1 MTKAKPKPKRKPS
14 ASEPTDKELSLVPQA
29 ARSALPAKV
38 DGLYGLDVVVADF
51 GGPRAFV
58 KACRLSGNEK
68 VAELVRRWEVAPKDG
83 EFSFQ
88 AECKMLEITPQDVLA
103 DVVVALY
110 NYHGS
115 LAKMVNAV
123 SVVDVMKASVENAK
137 SFSRNSHQDRALQF
151 KVAGLVKSGP
161 LVNVNLP
168 AAAHSPERLIHEMEA
183 DSSIEMEGPDPQKE
197 GNCERED
204 DFRCTVPK

>member
-1 MTKAKPKPKRKPS
+1 MIEKKPKQRKPA

-123 SVVDVMKASVENAK
+123 SVVDVMKASVESAM
-137 SFSRNSHQDRALQF
+137 SPFGYQDRALQF

-161 LVNVNLP
+161 LVNINLP
-168 AAAHSPERLIHEMEA
+168 SAAYSPEKLIHEMEA